1 MNQQSCDISY
11 SLQHPSSS
19 SQCTRYVV
27 SASNAPS
34 GQWPLWTVQHM
45 TAPFTSVL
53 FKKIQTNT
61 THFILYK
68 TIQHTSYYTKQYNT
82 LHIIQNNTTHFI
94 LYKTIQHTSYY
105 TKQYNTL
112 HIIQNNTIHFILYK
126 TIQYTSFYTIGFDS
140 SLILIPQLKTVAKA
154 SFFHLCRIK
163 QLKLFLDNPTLK
175 LLVSLL
181 ILSRF
186 DYCNSLY
193 YRLPETTLHYLTKA
207 FNSAASLV
215 FGTPRFSRL
224 TPTFI
229 PSHWLFL

>member
-27 SASNAPS
+27 SASNALS

-53 FKKIQTNT
+53 FKKIQT
-61 THFILYK
+61 
-68 TIQHTSYYTKQYNT
+68 
-82 LHIIQNNTTHFI
+82 NTTHFI

-175 LLVSLL
+175 LLISLL
-181 ILSRF
+181 ILPRF